1 MADLYSGRKRR
12 NMIWKG
18 LAYAATILGLSMLV
32 IILATLIWNG
42 VGGLSLDVFTKNTAP
57 PGVVGGLLNSIVG
70 SIMMTV
76 IGLAIG
82 APLGILA
89 GTYLAEYGRDT
100 RLSVVVRFIND
111 ILLSAPS
118 IVIGLF
124 IYELLVVPFGHFSAL
139 AGGVALAVLGAPIMV
154 RTTEDMLN
162 LVPNTLRE
170 AASSLGM
177 PRSLVIRHVAYRAVR
192 SGIVT
197 GVLLAIARMTGETAP
212 LDLHRARQLV
222 VQSRSSRTDVEPSPH
237 HLRVR
242 PQPLRRVAEARVDGR
257 AHPYVGRPGPQHL
270 GPRAL
275 RVVKTELRS
284 RVLRMSNDV
293 NAPRPAKPPSANK
306 DKVIVR
312 GLNFYYGQNH
322 ALKEVTL
329 SLFEGQV
336 TAFIGPSGCGKSTL
350 LRVLNRMYDLYPGQR
365 AEGEVLLDGENIL
378 SKGLDLN
385 LLRSRVG
392 MVFQKPTPFPMTI
405 YDNIAFGVR
414 LYEKLPKSEMD
425 DRVELSL
432 KRTALWGEVKDKL
445 NASGLS
451 LSGGQQQ
458 RLCIARTVAISPEVI
473 LFDEPTSALDPISTA
488 KIEELLDELSGEYT
502 IAIVTHNMQQ
512 AARVSH
518 YTAFMYLGEMVE
530 FNETNTVFTSP
541 RDKRTQDY
549 VTGRFG

>member
-18 LAYAATILGLSMLV
+18 LAYAATILGLSLLV

-118 IVIGLF
+118 IVVGLF

-212 LDLHRARQLV
+212 LIFTALGNSLFSLDPRGPMSSLPLIIYEFAR
-222 VQSRSSRTDVEPSPH
+222 SPY
-237 HLRVR
+237 
-242 PQPLRRVAEARVDGR
+242 AEQQKLAWTGALILTFAVL
-257 AHPYVGRPGPQHL
+257 AL
-270 GPRAL
+270 SISARAL
-275 RVVKTELRS
+275 
-284 RVLRMSNDV
+284 
-293 NAPRPAKPPSANK
+293 SASSK
-306 DKVIVR
+306 
-312 GLNFYYGQNH
+312 QN
-322 ALKEVTL
+322 
-329 SLFEGQV
+329 
-336 TAFIGPSGCGKSTL
+336 
-350 LRVLNRMYDLYPGQR
+350 
-365 AEGEVLLDGENIL
+365 
-378 SKGLDLN
+378 
-385 LLRSRVG
+385 
-392 MVFQKPTPFPMTI
+392 
-405 YDNIAFGVR
+405 
-414 LYEKLPKSEMD
+414 
-425 DRVELSL
+425 
-432 KRTALWGEVKDKL
+432 
-445 NASGLS
+445 
-451 LSGGQQQ
+451 
-458 RLCIARTVAISPEVI
+458 
-473 LFDEPTSALDPISTA
+473 
-488 KIEELLDELSGEYT
+488 
-502 IAIVTHNMQQ
+502 
-512 AARVSH
+512 
-518 YTAFMYLGEMVE
+518 
-530 FNETNTVFTSP
+530 
-541 RDKRTQDY
+541 
-549 VTGRFG
+549 